1 MRLIGLAV
9 VLAVSLTPAPLAAE
23 AEQPSKVV
31 PRIGVLAA
39 GPPAAT
45 PFAESLRQDL
55 REVGYVEGQNIAIE
69 WRSAGGRYERFPEL
83 ARELVGFKVDV
94 ILALTTAA
102 VLAAKEATGTIP
114 VVMVTI
120 HDPVGSGLVASLA
133 RPGGNVTGLSIMT
146 VELVA
151 KQFQLLK
158 QAVPR
163 ASRVAVLRNP
173 ASPPHAPMVQE
184 AERAARVL
192 GVQLHVLEALR
203 PEDFEG
209 AFATMTRDRADALL
223 VLNDLMFTVHRT
235 RLVELAAKSRLP
247 AMYGARR
254 YVEAGGLMAYGADM
268 RDSYRRAV
276 GYLDKI
282 LKGAKPSDLPIEQAT
297 KIEFVINLKTA
308 KALGVTIPQSL
319 LLRADQVI
327 E

>member
-1 MRLIGLAV
+1 MRLIGLAILLALS
-9 VLAVSLTPAPLAAE
+9 VLAAPLAAE

-31 PRIGVLAA
+31 PRIGVLASD
-39 GPPAAT
+39 PPAVT

-192 GVQLHVLEALR
+192 GVQLHVLEARR